1 MKKLCYGLICV
12 LLSSAVS
19 AQNNFFLGAKAGIG
33 IPNLTSSSGNANPQA
48 NGWSSRLGPYFGL
61 VSEYTFTKKWA
72 LQVEL
77 NFASQGGKK
86 NGVQGIPSAEFASS
100 FPTGMPVPDYLYA
113 NFKTVARLNYLEIP
127 VMIKYSIPLNKKF
140 DFFINAGPYMGF
152 LLSAKNISTGSSN
165 LYLDAQETQ
174 QVPTQILPQPISF
187 DGTQDIKSSLKGF
200 NTGIQGGVGVSLK
213 VKNNLLFFAASG
225 NYGFITIQKSS
236 ADGQNNTGAATATL
250 GYLIKL
256 K

>member
-1 MKKLCYGLICV
+1 MKKLCYVLFCV
-12 LLSSAVS
+12 LLSTAVS

-33 IPNLTSSSGNANPQA
+33 IPNLSSSSGNANPQA

-61 VSEYTFTKKWA
+61 ISDYNFNKKWA

-77 NFASQGGKK
+77 NLASQGGKK
-86 NGVQGIPSAEFASS
+86 NGVQGIPSAAFSSS
-100 FPTGMPVPDYLYA
+100 FPTGMPVPEYLYA

-127 VMIKYSIPLNKKF
+127 VMMKYSIPLNKKF
-140 DFFINAGPYMGF
+140 DFYINAGPYFGF
-152 LLSAKNISTGSSN
+152 LLSAKNISTGSGN

-174 QVPTQILPQPISF
+174 QVPTQILPQPIPF

-200 NTGIQGGVGVSLK
+200 NTGIQGGVGVTLK
-213 VKNNLLFFAASG
+213 VKNNYLFFAASG
-225 NYGFITIQKSS
+225 NYGFITIQKNSS
-236 ADGQNNTGAATATL
+236 DGQNNTGAATATL